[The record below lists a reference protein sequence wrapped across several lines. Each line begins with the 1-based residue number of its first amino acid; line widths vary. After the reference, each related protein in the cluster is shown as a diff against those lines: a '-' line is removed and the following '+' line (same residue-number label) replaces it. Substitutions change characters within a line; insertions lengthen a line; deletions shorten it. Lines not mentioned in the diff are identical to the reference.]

1 VNPSVLFIHGIA
13 EIGGAEREL
22 LAVLEHLPE
31 SGYCSMVVTVEEGP
45 LIQQLHALGI
55 DTRHAPMPPWRKFF
69 AYSQRGAAVRR
80 LREVIL
86 AAKPAVLHV
95 NDIWWMPQ
103 VLRAAEG
110 TGIPVV
116 GHVRQEIQP
125 WKVHRYGLHQ
135 ADLVFAVSRGIH
147 DALAAGGVLKER
159 IRTLYSGLDLRRVPD
174 LDDGVETRHRLGIPG
189 DAPLLGTVA
198 NLFPRKGY
206 EVILGALPA
215 ILRSF
220 PNLHYVIVGGGEPA
234 YERTLQGVVSR
245 LGLENRVHFM
255 GFQNIVYPYLAALN
269 LYVHPALMEGFGI
282 AVLEAMAMRK
292 PVVATTAGG
301 LQEIVRHHETGLLVP
316 PGDHEALASAVSS
329 LLANPALAQTM
340 GESGRL
346 RVTECFSLQ
355 IFMRGLVAEYRM
367 LVGKSTPLKAQALA

>member
-1 VNPSVLFIHGIA
+1 MNPSVLFIHGIA

-31 SGYCSMVVTVEEGP
+31 SGYCPIVVTVEEGP

-206 EVILGALPA
+206 EVILAALPA

-220 PNLHYVIVGGGEPA
+220 PNLHYVIVGGGEP
-234 YERTLQGVVSR
+234 V
-245 LGLENRVHFM
+245 
-255 GFQNIVYPYLAALN
+255 
-269 LYVHPALMEGFGI
+269 
-282 AVLEAMAMRK
+282 
-292 PVVATTAGG
+292 
-301 LQEIVRHHETGLLVP
+301 
-316 PGDHEALASAVSS
+316 LAS
-329 LLANPALAQTM
+329 
-340 GESGRL
+340 GRSI
-346 RVTECFSLQ
+346 T
-355 IFMRGLVAEYRM
+355 A
-367 LVGKSTPLKAQALA
+367 PL

>member
-1 VNPSVLFIHGIA
+1 MNQSVLFIHGIA

-31 SGYCSMVVTVEEGP
+31 SGYCPIVVTVEEGP

-159 IRTLYSGLDLRRVPD
+159 IRTLHSGLDLRRVPD

-189 DAPLLGTVA
+189 DAPLLGNRLRARWPATCERDDLDVRNVAHGLQVA
-198 NLFPRKGY
+198 NTK
-206 EVILGALPA
+206 GALA
-215 ILRSF
+215 YQS
-220 PNLHYVIVGGGEPA
+220 NLHPEI
-234 YERTLQGVVSR
+234 L
-245 LGLENRVHFM
+245 
-255 GFQNIVYPYLAALN
+255 
-269 LYVHPALMEGFGI
+269 
-282 AVLEAMAMRK
+282 
-292 PVVATTAGG
+292 VATWRKTP
-301 LQEIVRHHETGLLVP
+301 R
-316 PGDHEALASAVSS
+316 
-329 LLANPALAQTM
+329 
-340 GESGRL
+340 GR
-346 RVTECFSLQ
+346 
-355 IFMRGLVAEYRM
+355 
-367 LVGKSTPLKAQALA
+367 